1 LLLVGLTGG
10 IGSGKSTVA
19 RMLEN
24 LGAVLID
31 ADDLARR
38 AIDKGT
44 PGYDLVLQAF
54 GREILTPSREIDRER
69 LASLVFAAPDAR
81 RRLEAIVH
89 PEVARMAA
97 EIVENYRATD
107 HVVVYVVPLLVENNL
122 QETFDVV
129 VTVSADVDI
138 RLSRLTGDREMSEDN
153 VRSRMAAQTSDLEK
167 EGVADFV
174 IRNDGDL
181 SDLESKV
188 KELWARISST
198 R

>member
-19 RMLEN
+19 RMLES

-44 PGYDLVLQAF
+44 PGYELVLQAF
-54 GREILTPSREIDRER
+54 GRGILTPSGEIDRER
-69 LASLVFAAPDAR
+69 LASLVFADPDAR

-97 EIVENYRATD
+97 EMVQSYRATD
-107 HVVVYVVPLLVENNL
+107 HIVVYVVPLLVENNL
-122 QETFDVV
+122 QDMFDVV
-129 VTVSADVDI
+129 VTVSASEDI
-138 RLSRLTGDREMSEDN
+138 RLSRLAGEREMSEDD
-153 VRSRMAAQTSDLEK
+153 VRSRMAAQTSDSEK

-181 SDLESKV
+181 SNLESNV